1 MRENMIF
8 TQNKEVVMTM
18 DKTVTTVTESVATIG
33 ADGKPHLQ
41 RARHIR
47 RVERNI
53 YQELRRAA

>member
-18 DKTVTTVTESVATIG
+18 DKTVTTVTESVETIG
-33 ADGKPHLQ
+33 TDGKPHLQ

-47 RVERNI
+47 RVERNT